1 MAKSFIHKY
10 GKVSRQS
17 NLAAS
22 TVKREK
28 TTRLSFDN
36 QWALSSIKTF
46 LDQVNPTII
55 ENKTLKSLKQEG
67 PTWFI
72 KGLGDI

>member
-1 MAKSFIHKY
+1 MLQA
-10 GKVSRQS
+10 
-17 NLAAS
+17 

-36 QWALSSIKTF
+36 QWALSSTKTF
-46 LDQVNPTII
+46 LDQVNPTSI
-55 ENKTLKSLKQEG
+55 ETKTLKSL
-67 PTWFI
+67 I